1 MILGDNGDQIHL
13 PAGIAKRFLFFL
25 VSLLCVVAFPWVCD
39 SVMEVQNVT
48 DSILLV
54 RYFVKFSVVFWPK
67 RYNHRSAMAS

>member
-1 MILGDNGDQIHL
+1 MVTKSTFQLEQLSGSCFSEI
-13 PAGIAKRFLFFL
+13 
-25 VSLLCVVAFPWVCD
+25 SLALCCSFPWVCD

-54 RYFVKFSVVFWPK
+54 RLYFVKFSVVFWPK